1 MEKLR
6 FAVIILFP
14 IFALETVIRRFMIK
28 RVLRYLI
35 PFVVVLL
42 SFIGNSSTTEAIS
55 TNSAESIYTSDI
67 RTDCTI
73 ECTEVEPSLSI
84 PRQASASSSTHLHG
98 TAKRC
103 NNAHKHNFEFT
114 KSGKCFSTCIG
125 GYIHQ
130 HQLLIRLSF
139 TKSHHRLIGL
149 GKLII

>member
-1 MEKLR
+1 M
-6 FAVIILFP
+6 A
-14 IFALETVIRRFMIK
+14 K

-35 PFVVVLL
+35 PFIVVLL
-42 SFIGNSSTTEAIS
+42 GLIDNSSAMESTS
-55 TNSAESIYTSDI
+55 TNNSH
-67 RTDCTI
+67 
-73 ECTEVEPSLSI
+73 SI
-84 PRQASASSSTHLHG
+84 PTSELRTECALECAEGESTLCLPRQVSASSPTHLHG
-98 TAKRC
+98 AAKRC

-130 HQLLIRLSF
+130 HQLSTHLSF

>member
-1 MEKLR
+1 M
-6 FAVIILFP
+6 A
-14 IFALETVIRRFMIK
+14 K

-35 PFVVVLL
+35 PFIVVLL
-42 SFIGNSSTTEAIS
+42 GLIDNSSAMGSIS
-55 TNSAESIYTSDI
+55 PSSPHSIPTSEF
-67 RTDCTI
+67 RTDCAL
-73 ECTEVEPSLSI
+73 ECAEGESTLCL
-84 PRQASASSSTHLHG
+84 PRQVSASSPTHLHG
-98 TAKRC
+98 AAKRC

-130 HQLLIRLSF
+130 HQLSTHLSF